1 MTKLASEISTIIPQS
16 VSMPMAY
23 ENPLNL
29 DVVGSAS
36 SVLKSSS
43 FVVDSFRGVVLEP
56 KVVVVILVVL
66 ESVVLLDAIVVVDM
80 VVMSVLVLVPVL
92 AVAVLVG
99 SVTPV
104 V

>member
-56 KVVVVILVVL
+56 KVVVVVIV
-66 ESVVLLDAIVVVDM
+66 VVLLDAIVVVVV
-80 VVMSVLVLVPVL
+80 VVMLVLALVL
-92 AVAVLVG
+92 
-99 SVTPV
+99 
-104 V
+104 